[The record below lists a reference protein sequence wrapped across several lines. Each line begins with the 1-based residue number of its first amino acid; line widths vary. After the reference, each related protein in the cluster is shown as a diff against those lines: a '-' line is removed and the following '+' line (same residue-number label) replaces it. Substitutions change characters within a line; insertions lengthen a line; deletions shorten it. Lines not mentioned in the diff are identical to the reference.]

1 MYSQLRM
8 MAEQVFSAVDERIKS
23 LEKKN
28 GRLQEKL
35 DELTSRLKQLA
46 DEHTSRL
53 LADEH
58 TSRLKQ
64 LADEHTSRLLADE
77 HTSRLKQLADK
88 LNINAVRHMHNANDF
103 NFDKLIAE
111 IENEATKITN
121 KINEKGASITTRDEW
136 ALVCLNLPGTNE
148 EEMKVAA
155 AAVLLAVGYDAIPH
169 LRE

>member
-35 DELTSRLKQLA
+35 DEL
-46 DEHTSRL
+46 
-53 LADEH
+53 

>member
-23 LEKKN
+23 LGKKN

-35 DELTSRLKQLA
+35 DELTSRLKQ
-46 DEHTSRL
+46 
-53 LADEH
+53 
-58 TSRLKQ
+58 
-64 LADEHTSRLLADE
+64 LADE